1 MLYCVFAADYYEF
14 TTSPVTL
21 SVSITLFFL
30 SLLLV
35 FVSAVFVPFCYN
47 WLLICHKGGQLVDE
61 LLASLATRFPV
72 YLRGFMYFVYCMV
85 TNKYDDDD
93 NQL

>member
-47 WLLICHKGGQLVDE
+47 
-61 LLASLATRFPV
+61 
-72 YLRGFMYFVYCMV
+72 
-85 TNKYDDDD
+85 
-93 NQL
+93 